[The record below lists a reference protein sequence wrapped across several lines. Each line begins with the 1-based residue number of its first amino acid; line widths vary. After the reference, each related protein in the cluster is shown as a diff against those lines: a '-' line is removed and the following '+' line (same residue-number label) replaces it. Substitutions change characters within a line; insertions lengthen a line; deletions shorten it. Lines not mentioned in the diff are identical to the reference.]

1 MAILLAIL
9 CTLSIGAGE
18 HLAAGATKQTR
29 SHEVTSAMFA
39 SGVVL
44 TGIVAVLWP
53 GDPIARDLVFGA
65 LAGVANGT
73 AILLLYAAYSRGTL
87 RSAAPAAAVVMA
99 AVPVGWDI
107 TTGSSPS
114 GLIWL
119 GLGLGVAA
127 IGLTSYQP
135 ADGEDDRFAL
145 GIAIVAGVVFGVLL
159 ILLGEIGDD
168 AGGPPIFVQRTV
180 GFVIAVAATR
190 ATGPRVLPA
199 DPAARR
205 TSLLVGVFAT
215 TAVILFV
222 LAIQAGGSLAVVSVM
237 GSQYA
242 GVAVLLGVVLQ
253 KQRLHWWQT
262 LGLTMASV
270 AVALITVG

>member
-44 TGIVAVLWP
+44 TGLVALLWP
-53 GDPIARDLVFGA
+53 GEPVARDLVFGA
-65 LAGVANGT
+65 MAGVANGT

-87 RSAAPAAAVVMA
+87 RSAAPAAAVVMS

-114 GLIWL
+114 ILTWL

-168 AGGPPIFVQRTV
+168 AGGSPLFVQRAV
-180 GFVIAVAATR
+180 GLVIAVVATR
-190 ATGPRVLPA
+190 ATGPRILPA
-199 DPAARR
+199 DPGARR

-242 GVAVLLGVVLQ
+242 GVAVLLGVVLHQ
-253 KQRLHWWQT
+253 QRLRWWQT

-270 AVALITVG
+270 AVGLITVG

>member
-44 TGIVAVLWP
+44 TGLVALLWP
-53 GDPIARDLVFGA
+53 GEPVARDLVFGA
-65 LAGVANGT
+65 MAGVANGT

-87 RSAAPAAAVVMA
+87 RSAAPAAAVVMS
-99 AVPVGWDI
+99 AVPVGFDI
-107 TTGSSPS
+107 TTGGSPS
-114 GLIWL
+114 ILTWL

-168 AGGPPIFVQRTV
+168 AGGSPLFVQRAV
-180 GFVIAVAATR
+180 GLVIAVVATR
-190 ATGPRVLPA
+190 ATGPRILPA
-199 DPAARR
+199 DPGARR

-242 GVAVLLGVVLQ
+242 GVAVLLGVVLHQ
-253 KQRLHWWQT
+253 QRIRWWQT

-270 AVALITVG
+270 AVGLITVG